1 MRSDLGRRTILV
13 TTVLFAWL
21 AMDRGACA
29 QTGESYG
36 STPPAPTG
44 RDDVKAL
51 AALVRQLQSQVA
63 SLSDRVK
70 TLEANETT
78 AIAESESLRAELA
91 KTKSQQS
98 GSAEG
103 NGGAA
108 ETPAQASEIVS
119 ASSSVAR
126 PVGQQQDTEERIG
139 RLEEDLALANSKIQE
154 QSQTKVE
161 SSSKYRVRLTGLAL
175 FNLFGNRGTVD
186 NEDIPQI
193 ATHPGPLDS
202 SGTFGG
208 SMRQSQIGLD
218 AFGPDVAGAH
228 TSAELRF
235 DFAGGFM
242 RGPNG
247 DNLGLVRLRTGT
259 VRFDWEDTSVV
270 AGQDYL
276 FFSPLTPT
284 SFASLAIPAL
294 SYSGNLWAWTP
305 QVRVEHRFQVSE
317 ESSVLVQGGILE
329 VLSGDHPGDTYNR
342 APTHGEQSGQ
352 PAFAARVAWSH
363 SAFGQNIVGGAGG
376 YYGRQYF
383 GFGRYVDGWAGTADL
398 TVPLGHFVEFEGQFY
413 RGRAVGG
420 LGGGI
425 GQNALWNGLLTDP
438 LTEVYGLDS
447 IGGWAQLKL
456 KPAVKFEIN
465 GAVGIDNPFSS
476 ELRDFVG
483 NPLYS
488 SGLFSKNLTPFVN
501 FIYRPRSD
509 LLFSLEYRHLKT
521 YTLDSRAN
529 TANHINLSVG
539 YIF

>member
-1 MRSDLGRRTILV
+1 MEAFPHRCARTKEPVVKEILMRSDLGRRTILV

-175 FNLFGNRGTVD
+175 
-186 NEDIPQI
+186 
-193 ATHPGPLDS
+193 
-202 SGTFGG
+202 
-208 SMRQSQIGLD
+208 
-218 AFGPDVAGAH
+218 
-228 TSAELRF
+228 
-235 DFAGGFM
+235 
-242 RGPNG
+242 
-247 DNLGLVRLRTGT
+247 
-259 VRFDWEDTSVV
+259 
-270 AGQDYL
+270 
-276 FFSPLTPT
+276 
-284 SFASLAIPAL
+284 
-294 SYSGNLWAWTP
+294 
-305 QVRVEHRFQVSE
+305 
-317 ESSVLVQGGILE
+317 
-329 VLSGDHPGDTYNR
+329 
-342 APTHGEQSGQ
+342 
-352 PAFAARVAWSH
+352 
-363 SAFGQNIVGGAGG
+363 
-376 YYGRQYF
+376 
-383 GFGRYVDGWAGTADL
+383 
-398 TVPLGHFVEFEGQFY
+398 
-413 RGRAVGG
+413 
-420 LGGGI
+420 
-425 GQNALWNGLLTDP
+425 
-438 LTEVYGLDS
+438 
-447 IGGWAQLKL
+447 
-456 KPAVKFEIN
+456 
-465 GAVGIDNPFSS
+465 
-476 ELRDFVG
+476 
-483 NPLYS
+483 
-488 SGLFSKNLTPFVN
+488 
-501 FIYRPRSD
+501 
-509 LLFSLEYRHLKT
+509 
-521 YTLDSRAN
+521 
-529 TANHINLSVG
+529 
-539 YIF
+539 